1 MLTLPFYQFLFDGGK
16 VRNYL
21 STVKKFLD
29 ANPNEVLTFIFTN
42 PEGLSMKSV
51 WEPEFVAS
59 GMDKL
64 AFVPPTP
71 GTPIKQSEWP
81 TLGSMIDSGKR
92 VVVSMDAGADKADDN
107 VPYILPQF
115 QHVSTTRLFCGETQ
129 LIDSMQVW
137 EPPFSVTDPKFPCK
151 VDRINGPL
159 STEEHMFMINHNLN
173 KALFGNDD
181 LLIPAKSDAPK
192 TNSIQS

>member
-1 MLTLPFYQFLFDGGK
+1 
-16 VRNYL
+16 
-21 STVKKFLD
+21 
-29 ANPNEVLTFIFTN
+29 
-42 PEGLSMKSV
+42 
-51 WEPEFVAS
+51 
-59 GMDKL
+59 
-64 AFVPPTP
+64 
-71 GTPIKQSEWP
+71 
-81 TLGSMIDSGKR
+81 
-92 VVVSMDAGADKADDN
+92 
-107 VPYILPQF
+107 
-115 QHVSTTRLFCGETQ
+115 
-129 LIDSMQVW
+129 MQVW